1 MRSQIFG
8 FFVST
13 RQIFEGI
20 FPHPYHQ
27 VRNLL
32 LHHLNLVGGFH
43 TIDQRNVTFG
53 SSGIDSCTSMQE
65 SVLNDWGD
73 EISRVIGLTH
83 QACGHIDSIQRLEK
97 MREALSF
104 NWLKLHQSAAI
115 AHIALGATADNETHM
130 IMTVGWND
138 EADTDTVELATYLFS
153 TLLYGLRE
161 TKITFDCRHSWV
173 EGGKVTEPVSKRP
186 KYGIRLDTV
195 EKISELKKL
204 REQDKKDNGEVTLTK
219 TEACQL
225 VGLTLVTLKKYDRM
239 LFDRWHEM
247 NY

>member
-8 FFVST
+8 FHVQT
-13 RQIFEGI
+13 RQLFEGI
-20 FPHPYHQ
+20 FPHPYLQ
-27 VRNLL
+27 VRQLL
-32 LHHLNLVGGFH
+32 RHHLNLVGDFH
-43 TIDQRNVTFG
+43 TIDHRNVTFG
-53 SSGIDSCTSMQE
+53 LPGMAACTNLQE
-65 SVLNDWGD
+65 SILNELGED
-73 EISRVIGLTH
+73 ISRVISLTH
-83 QACGHIDSIQRLEK
+83 QACGHVDSIQRLEK
-97 MREALSF
+97 MREALSY

-115 AHIALGATADNETHM
+115 AQFALGATADNETHM
-130 IMTVGWND
+130 IMTVGWNN
-138 EADTDTVELATYLFS
+138 EADMETIELTNRLFN
-153 TLLYGLRE
+153 TLIYGLRQ
-161 TKITFDCRHSWV
+161 TKITFNCCHHWV
-173 EGGKVTEPVSKRP
+173 EGEKGTEPLSKRP

-247 NY
+247 KY